1 MTSLSDTGAGIR
13 EPAFRAAV
21 AAIRA
26 GKSVELIGTRAS
38 GRTTFLNRIAAALA
52 DDDWQILRVTGV
64 ASLRQHPL
72 GALLVAGLLG
82 GGQSRSGP
90 PSRSLVAEEL
100 AERITRRSVIMV
112 DGWDELD
119 ESTWGVLVS
128 LHARFAVPLVAVRL
142 ACQYAKRTPTGVGA
156 TGLAMP
162 LAIEMSPVVYEDVRR
177 LVEEVLDGP
186 AAPELVGDVFVQTG
200 GHIGMAVALLEHAVR
215 EQSVERHGGLW
226 TQARPLYG
234 PSLRWWFESMLGGLS
249 DEDRDLLDMLALTK
263 RMSLATMRDLVAA
276 QAIEEVER
284 RGLVQV
290 VGTGDRMLV
299 VHPPVLTHFLAQSV
313 SDMKRIRIA
322 ERLAGLPGVE
332 FATDEP
338 GVRRVSVDRAPVLA
352 AVMTAR
358 LQTERADARTRW
370 RAEPSV
376 ANATAYLR
384 ALMRDRATTAEFE
397 EVLEHTDADDDAAT
411 GMVGLEYLIA
421 QADWLAFR
429 EGDLAA
435 AIGRLQAVAAED
447 SEAGRFARAKVV
459 QLSVMLGTVPP
470 DYETA
475 LVADAHSSAQVR
487 GAVEAALALA
497 HLASGRLRRAEFHAA
512 RIPDVEIPHLGIDI
526 GLLRGLIQLHGGRIR
541 EGVRSASESYRNAA
555 ERFDPEAL
563 RAFGWMYARTL
574 IHMRDLGDIED
585 VLTVTAGVPET
596 PSRGVYQLG
605 LLSNAV
611 VVALTR
617 SRPDLARKYIA
628 EMDRMPT
635 PDGPFPGQQRGLSRA
650 RLQMY
655 EGRVEEGVQTLRDM
669 ADDLWARGLRVAAV
683 QAYLHAHEVLSQ
695 PEHFVSD
702 MEKFAQVEGRLIGL
716 HVDSFKA
723 VIDGDA
729 ARLSEIADELVDNGL
744 LVWALTSLQRAAD
757 LVKGAD
763 GASHDL
769 QIEARIAAIRA
780 QLPARLTLSTRRM
793 LLRTQLT
800 AREMEFARHVASGA
814 SNAEIAARM
823 VVSKR
828 TVESAVARIARK
840 LGVRSRSGVTEWVRA
855 HDPETPSA
863 PARVAG
869 MGRAG

>member
-38 GRTTFLNRIAAALA
+38 GRTTFLNRIAAELA
-52 DDDWQILRVTGV
+52 DDGWQILRVTGI

-72 GALLVAGLLG
+72 GALLVAGLLAG
-82 GGQSRSGP
+82 EPPRSGP
-90 PSRSLVAEEL
+90 PSLALVAHEL
-100 AERITRRSVIMV
+100 ADRITRRSVIMV

-142 ACQYAKRTPTGVGA
+142 ACQYGRRTPTGVGS

-162 LAIEMSPVVYEDVRR
+162 LTVEMSPVGYEDVRR

-200 GHIGMAVALLEHAVR
+200 GHIGMIAVLLERALR
-215 EQSVERHGGLW
+215 EQSVERQRGLW
-226 TQARPLYG
+226 TQVQPLYG

-249 DEDRDLLDMLALTK
+249 DEGRDLLDMLALTK
-263 RMSLATMRDLVAA
+263 RMSLATMRDFVATEV
-276 QAIEEVER
+276 IEEVER
-284 RGLVQV
+284 RQLVQV
-290 VGTGDRMLV
+290 VGTADRMLV
-299 VHPPVLTHFLAQSV
+299 VHPPALTHFLVQSV

-322 ERLAGLPGVE
+322 ERLAGVPGVE

-338 GVRRVSVDRAPVLA
+338 EARRVSVDRAPVLA
-352 AVMTAR
+352 GVMTAR
-358 LQTERADARTRW
+358 LQTERADARARW

-376 ANATAYLR
+376 ANATVYLR
-384 ALMRDRATTAEFE
+384 TLMRDRATTAEFQD
-397 EVLEHTDADDDAAT
+397 VLDHTDAGEAA
-411 GMVGLEYLIA
+411 GMVALGYLIA

-459 QLSVMLGTVPP
+459 QLSVMLGSVPP

-475 LVADAHSSAQVR
+475 LVVDADSSEQVR

-497 HLASGRLRRAEFHAA
+497 HLASGRLHRAEFHFA

-526 GLLRGLIQLHGGRIR
+526 GLLRGLIQVHGGRIKD
-541 EGVRSASESYRNAA
+541 GVRSASESYRSAA

-563 RAFGWMYARTL
+563 RGFGWMYARTL

-585 VLTVTAGVPET
+585 VLTVMAGVPET

-617 SRPDLARKYIA
+617 GRPDLARKYIA
-628 EMDRMPT
+628 EMDSMPT

-655 EGRVEEGVQTLRDM
+655 EGHVEEGVQTLREM

-695 PEHFVSD
+695 PEHFASD
-702 MEKFAQVEGRLIGL
+702 MAKFAQVEGRLIGF
-716 HVDSFKA
+716 HIDSFKA

-729 ARLSEIADELVDNGL
+729 ARLSEIAEELADNGL
-744 LVWALTSLQRAAD
+744 LVWALASLQRAAE
-757 LVKGAD
+757 LVKD
-763 GASHDL
+763 GDEASRDL
-769 QIEARIAAIRA
+769 HIEARITALRA
-780 QLPARLTLSTRRM
+780 QLPARLTLSTRSM

-840 LGVRSRSGVTEWVRA
+840 LHVRGRSGVAEWVRA
-855 HDPETPSA
+855 HGPEMSSGSA
-863 PARVAG
+863 PVAG
-869 MGRAG
+869 LGRAG